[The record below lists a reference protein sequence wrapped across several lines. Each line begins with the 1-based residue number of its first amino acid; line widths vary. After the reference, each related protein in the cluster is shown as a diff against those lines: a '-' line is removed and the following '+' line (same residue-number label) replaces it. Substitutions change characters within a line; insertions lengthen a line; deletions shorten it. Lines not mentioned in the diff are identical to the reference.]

1 MNKIEQV
8 NYNND
13 DHLAKLEI
21 FFQKKIDQDKINRKI
36 KNNKKVSKK
45 QRQNPLSFEFDSK
58 QFRLVDKN
66 GVASISTPRILKKNT
81 MEQEQKY
88 VDKLGKNN
96 KKILKNKYELLFEY
110 QDIENYANIY
120 KETIEPLEE
129 SNKNSQGVI
138 DAIRDKVKQETE
150 QFNTS
155 RDNIIMEIDTYKE
168 LLRNTEHQNKADRAE
183 IISGFLEKQS
193 ELYTLNKEY
202 YLKNLQIK
210 EMSAKLK

>member
-1 MNKIEQV
+1 MNKMEEV
-8 NYNND
+8 NYNNN
-13 DHLAKLEI
+13 DHLAKLEF

-45 QRQNPLSFEFDSK
+45 QRQNPLVFEFDSK

-66 GVASISTPRILKKNT
+66 GVASVSTPRIPKKNSL
-81 MEQEQKY
+81 EQEQKY
-88 VDKLGKNN
+88 LDKLEKNK

-129 SNKNSQGVI
+129 SNKKSQGVI
-138 DAIRDKVKQETE
+138 DTIKDKDKKETE
-150 QFNTS
+150 QFNSS
-155 RDNIIMEIDTYKE
+155 RDNITMELDTYKE
-168 LLRNTEHQNKADRAE
+168 LLRNIEHQNKADRAE

-202 YLKNLQIK
+202 YLNSLQIN